1 VSERGLRYAIPGA
14 ESDGGSL
21 LDYDESMYEEP
32 VIEGDFTLRAV
43 VVGLAVGCVLCF
55 TNIYFGLQT
64 GE

>member
-1 VSERGLRYAIPGA
+1 VYEGGLRY
-14 ESDGGSL
+14 SDPDIRDDD
-21 LDYDESMYEEP
+21 DYDNDSMYGEP

-64 GE
+64 GELA